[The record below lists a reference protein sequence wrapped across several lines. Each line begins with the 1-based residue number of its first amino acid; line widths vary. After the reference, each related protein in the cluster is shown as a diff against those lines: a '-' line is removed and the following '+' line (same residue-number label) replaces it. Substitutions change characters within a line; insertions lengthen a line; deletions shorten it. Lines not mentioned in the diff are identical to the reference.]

1 MKNRTFVFI
10 VCSPVGRTGKTTTAR
25 LLGDYFL
32 LSGRTFVGFD
42 TDAHEPSFA
51 ARFPHEVIVS
61 DLNTI
66 QGQMALID
74 PLLVPDGVPKIID
87 LWHRSLDSFFT
98 LLDHTDFV
106 AEARKLAIEPVI
118 LYLAEGSSRTVET
131 ASRLSTRYPDLQI
144 VIVMNEG
151 TAPGLE
157 GHAEFGR
164 DPDGRSFKIT
174 ALDRVLQQTIEEPGF
189 SLSRFMLMPPVNM
202 SIVVRAGLRE
212 WLWRIFSQFKSFE
225 LRTTLAESEHL
236 G

>member
-1 MKNRTFVFI
+1 MKSRTFVFI
-10 VCSPVGRTGKTTTAR
+10 VCSPVGRAGKTMTAR

-51 ARFPHEVIVS
+51 ARFPQEVIVS

-74 PLLVPDGVPKIID
+74 PLLVPDGMPKIVD
-87 LWHRSLDSFFT
+87 LWHRSFDGFLT
-98 LLDHTDFV
+98 LLDHTEFV
-106 AEARKLAIEPVI
+106 AEARKLAIEPVV
-118 LYLAEGSSRTVET
+118 LYLAEGSPRSVET
-131 ASRLSTRYPDLQI
+131 ATRLAARYPDLQI
-144 VIVMNEG
+144 ILVMNEG
-151 TAPGLE
+151 TAPALA
-157 GHAEFGR
+157 GHEELVGN
-164 DPDGRSFKIT
+164 RSFKIT
-174 ALDRVLQQTIEEPGF
+174 ALDPVLLQTIEEPGF
-189 SLSRFMLMPPVNM
+189 SLSGFMLMPPVNM

-225 LRTTLAESEHL
+225 LRTALAESEHL

>member
-1 MKNRTFVFI
+1 MKNQTLVFI
-10 VCSPVGRTGKTTTAR
+10 VCSPIGRAGKTLTAR

-51 ARFPHEVIVS
+51 ARFPQEVVVS

-74 PLLVPDGVPKIID
+74 PLLVADGVPKIVD
-87 LWHRSLDSFFT
+87 LWHRSLEGFFT
-98 LLDHTDFV
+98 LLDKTEFI
-106 AEARKLAIEPVI
+106 AEARKLSIEPV
-118 LYLAEGSSRTVET
+118 LFYVADGSPRSIET
-131 ASRLSTRYPDLQI
+131 AGWLSSRYPDLQI
-144 VIVMNEG
+144 VIVING
-151 TAPGLE
+151 GGAADLE
-157 GHAEFGR
+157 GREELGR
-164 DPDGRSFKIT
+164 YPVGRSFKIA
-174 ALDRVLQQTIEEPGF
+174 ALDPVLRQTIEEPGF
-189 SLSRFMLMPPVNM
+189 SLSRFMLMPPANM

-225 LRTTLAESEHL
+225 LRMTLAETEHL

>member
-10 VCSPVGRTGKTTTAR
+10 VCSPVGRAGKTMAAR

-51 ARFPHEVIVS
+51 ARFPQEVIVS

-87 LWHRSLDSFFT
+87 LWHRSFDGFFT
-98 LLDHTDFV
+98 LLDHTEFV
-106 AEARKLAIEPVI
+106 AEARKLAIEPVV
-118 LYLAEGSSRTVET
+118 LYLAEGSSRSVET
-131 ASRLSTRYPDLQI
+131 AGRLFTGYPDLQI
-144 VIVMNEG
+144 VVVMNEG
-151 TAPGLE
+151 TAPGLA
-157 GHAEFGR
+157 GHEDLGSNPA
-164 DPDGRSFKIT
+164 GRSFKIT
-174 ALDRVLQQTIEEPGF
+174 ALDPVLLQTIEEPGF

-225 LRTTLAESEHL
+225 LRMALAETEHL

>member
-10 VCSPVGRTGKTTTAR
+10 VCSPVGRAGKTITAR

-87 LWHRSLDSFFT
+87 LWHRSLDGFFT
-98 LLDHTDFV
+98 LLDHTEFV
-106 AEARKLAIEPVI
+106 AEARRLAIEPVV
-118 LYLAEGSSRTVET
+118 LYLAEGSPRSVET
-131 ASRLSTRYPDLQI
+131 AGLLSTRYPDLPI

-151 TAPGLE
+151 AAPGLAAHE
-157 GHAEFGR
+157 EFGGN
-164 DPDGRSFKIT
+164 PTGRSFKIS
-174 ALDRVLQQTIEEPGF
+174 ALDPVLQQTIEEPGF
-189 SLSRFMLMPPVNM
+189 SLSRFMLMPPVNI

-225 LRTTLAESEHL
+225 LRMTLAETEHL

>member
-1 MKNRTFVFI
+1 MKNRTLVFI
-10 VCSPVGRTGKTTTAR
+10 VCSPIGRVGKTVIAR

-51 ARFPHEVIVS
+51 ARFPHEVVVS

-74 PLLVPDGVPKIID
+74 PLLVPDGVAKIVD
-87 LWHRSLDSFFT
+87 LWHRSLEGFFT
-98 LLDHTDFV
+98 LLDHTDFI
-106 AEARKLAIEPVI
+106 AEARKLAIEPVL
-118 LYLAEGSSRTVET
+118 LYLADGSPRSVET
-131 ASRLSTRYPDLQI
+131 AGYLAARYPDLHI
-144 VIVMNEG
+144 VLVNNEG

-157 GHAEFGR
+157 DREESGR
-164 DPDGRSFKIT
+164 YPAGRSFKIA
-174 ALDRVLQQTIEEPGF
+174 ALDPVLRQTIEEPGF

-212 WLWRIFSQFKSFE
+212 WLWRVFSQFKSFE
-225 LRTTLAESEHL
+225 LRMTLEETEHL